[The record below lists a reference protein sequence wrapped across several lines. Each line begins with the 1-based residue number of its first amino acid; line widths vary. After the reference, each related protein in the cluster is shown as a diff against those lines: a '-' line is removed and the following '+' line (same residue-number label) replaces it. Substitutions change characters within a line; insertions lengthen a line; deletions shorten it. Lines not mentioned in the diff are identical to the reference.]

1 MKTRKNQWLLIFI
14 FPLLLFV
21 SFTLSGCEK
30 KNQEKILTLRIC
42 NWEEYIDEGGWDK
55 EETIDLENKDIIGKN
70 SMLDDFV
77 AWYEKTAHKKIKI
90 EYSSLGTNEDL
101 YNQLTLGDKF
111 DLVCPSEY
119 MIMKLMA
126 EEKLEPL
133 SDDFLDESQEKNS
146 YIRGVSPYIKEFTHN
161 ISINNESIDRYAAGY
176 MWGNTGIVYN
186 PKEITAEEAS
196 SWKLLTDTKYKCRI
210 TMKDNVRDAYF
221 AAMGIYKS
229 DELLELAMRPYLE
242 SNSERAEQLFKE
254 YPEKLR
260 QEMND
265 TSKETMA
272 AIEQLLQSSRNN
284 FYSFE
289 TDNGKSDMV
298 TGKVLANLQWS
309 GDAVYSLDQAEE
321 VGTILEYSVPYE
333 CSNLWFDGWVMLKDG
348 IEGNKEKKDACEAFL
363 NFMAQPDNVVRN
375 MQYVGY
381 TSVIA
386 GDNDSTIFD
395 YANWCYGAEEDEEE
409 TVEYDVSSFFGR
421 EDAIITTTP
430 DQQLPKPSSSI
441 LATIARTR
449 RSFST
454 SPCGSRASWLIFA
467 LTKSIAEPFLQAA
480 TQAPQPMQLAES
492 IASSAF
498 TFEIGRLLAS

>member
-1 MKTRKNQWLLIFI
+1 MKRFKKHF
-14 FPLLLFV
+14 LLLFLILLLAGLHI
-21 SFTLSGCEK
+21 TLSGCGK
-30 KNQEKILTLRIC
+30 KEHEDTLTLRIC
-42 NWEEYIDEGGWDK
+42 NWEEYIDEGGWEE

-70 SMLDDFV
+70 SMLDDFI

-90 EYSSLGTNEDL
+90 EYSCLGTNEDL

-111 DLVCPSEY
+111 DLICPSEY

-133 SDDFLDESQEKNS
+133 SDDFLDETQEKNS

-161 ISINNESIDRYAAGY
+161 ISINGESIDRYTAGY

-186 PKEITAEEAS
+186 PKEVKKEEAS
-196 SWKLLTDTKYKCRI
+196 SWKLLIDSKYKCRI

-229 DELLELAMRPYLE
+229 TELQELAMGPYLE
-242 SNSERAEQLFKE
+242 SNLERAEQLLRE
-254 YPEKLR
+254 YPKRLR

-265 TSKETMA
+265 TSKETMS
-272 AIEQLLQSSRNN
+272 AIEQLLQKNRTN

-298 TGKVLANLQWS
+298 TGKVVANLQWS

-375 MQYVGY
+375 MYYIGY

-386 GDNDSTIFD
+386 GGNDSTIFD
-395 YANWCYGAEEDEEE
+395 YADWCYGADEEDNE

-430 DQQLPKPSSSI
+430 DQLNRQLFAQYPPEDVLKRC
-441 LATIARTR
+441 TIMDYLDPETTKELNQMWINVRCFNP
-449 RSFST
+449 FS
-454 SPCGSRASWLIFA
+454 
-467 LTKSIAEPFLQAA
+467 
-480 TQAPQPMQLAES
+480 
-492 IASSAF
+492 
-498 TFEIGRLLAS
+498 